1 LADAELAAT
10 LISAAILS
18 SLNIITQVIN
28 QVTDIKMKLNESI
41 IAAYLYRFDNGV
53 LYNVYAT
60 GDAVCGIQ

>member
-1 LADAELAAT
+1 LANAELAAT

-53 LYNVYAT
+53 LANVPQS
-60 GDAVCGIQ
+60 VKLPFR